1 MWRDHPYA
9 RPRSLST
16 ARAAATSSRV
26 STAAASLAD
35 DLAAVD
41 SEFAIRPPSDG
52 MAHDLL
58 QQLAAHLDHSY
69 ADNTNLVDES
79 HWRAWEEIAAE
90 LGTPAWRTDV
100 ASHSG
105 ADPAGYRNEQILMAL
120 ALLMKYVRMH
130 PRSHSDPAADPNSAM
145 AMVRGVCRA
154 HARRGITLAQPRLAA
169 RALRGLCRAYVDEHG
184 VRDVRRKK
192 PLDNVKIAGMLNT
205 PEGAVFR
212 GATWTWASY
221 AGTAH
226 RAWLSTLSEGGERKD
241 EIAKKN
247 ADTPFVRG
255 RLTFASLVW
264 KLNGVEVAAPSMAQ
278 LDAMSEAGG
287 DGVYLKHGRAKND
300 FFGAF
305 FAATPSF
312 HPFSVNSPRCAARA
326 LRELE
331 RAAALAPAARASTP
345 LFGPTVGAE
354 FTHAEVEAAFF
365 HMLHCGGG
373 VPEAELDDFSIH
385 SLRIFVA
392 CALMA
397 CGVARPVIKRLLR
410 WRGDES
416 LEIYARLNDDE
427 WRAHVRSTY
436 AARVDSTVAARLAS
450 IGPIDLEQI
459 APRLAAWRA

>member
-1 MWRDHPYA
+1 MWRGHPYA

-221 AGTAH
+221 AGSAH

-326 LRELE
+326 LREL
-331 RAAALAPAARASTP
+331 
-345 LFGPTVGAE
+345 
-354 FTHAEVEAAFF
+354 
-365 HMLHCGGG
+365 
-373 VPEAELDDFSIH
+373 
-385 SLRIFVA
+385 
-392 CALMA
+392 
-397 CGVARPVIKRLLR
+397 
-410 WRGDES
+410 
-416 LEIYARLNDDE
+416 
-427 WRAHVRSTY
+427 
-436 AARVDSTVAARLAS
+436 
-450 IGPIDLEQI
+450 
-459 APRLAAWRA
+459 